1 MREKKLVNIP
11 PMNLDKYVRPTAVTK
26 SSILLDDP
34 GRIALISCNEAVA
47 RGAIEAGVRVATS
60 YPGSPLTMVIDY
72 LANAVE
78 IYPSMHVEWSTN
90 EKVAFEVALGASIA
104 GLRALTVM
112 KNSGFNWTTDP
123 LGHAALHGAPG
134 LVISSNDDP
143 PGENTGTTA
152 DIRYL
157 AMYTDTVVV
166 EPSSIQEVKD
176 MTAAAFEL
184 SEQVHLPVLVRVTE
198 RTGYARGPVRFGPI
212 QHRARERN
220 AFFNKT
226 TNGWSQSYYLAPFK
240 DSATWFNHQV
250 GTNMRFH
257 NEGPRELVD
266 HVGLVPSEANTLK
279 FVESFPFHKMEISPR
294 AAIGIITAG
303 ASYNAAMEAL
313 EELGNPQE
321 IAVLKLGATYPLSRT
336 HVEKILGQTDVVL
349 VVEEILPFIEH
360 QVRSLAAGMEKHA
373 KIEGKLTR
381 HIPYANEVERN
392 VVGEA
397 IGRLLGKKFRPK
409 PSARRISAGRQIRQ
423 EEKESLADQVRF
435 CPGCPEQA
443 AISALKIVCREMGI
457 ETVALADNGCHEA
470 SHFPPLSFENIWAS
484 MGNSIGEGQGL
495 WHAGLKQKIVIIT
508 GDSAFFHANL
518 PELVNSVYNK
528 ANILI
533 YVMDNR
539 TTAMTGHQPH
549 PGAFGVTAT
558 GEETKML
565 DIGEVAKVLQADF
578 VEVVDPYDFEQTR
591 SILERALTNKGVS
604 VVVAKR
610 TCAVLAV
617 RQKRG

>member
-1 MREKKLVNIP
+1 MD
-11 PMNLDKYVRPTAVTK
+11 LDRYIRPTAVSR
-26 SSILLDDP
+26 SSILLGNP
-34 GRIALISCNEAVA
+34 GETMLMSCNEAVA

-60 YPGSPLTMVIDY
+60 YPGSPLTTVIDY

-78 IYPSMHVEWSTN
+78 KYPNMHVEWSTN

-112 KNSGFNWTTDP
+112 KNVGFNWTADP

-184 SEQVHLPVLVRVTE
+184 SEQAHLPVLVRVTE
-198 RTGYARGPVRFGPI
+198 RTGYARGPVMLGPI
-212 QHRARERN
+212 QHRAREREPR
-220 AFFNKT
+220 FDKS
-226 TNGWSQSYYLAPFK
+226 TNGWSQSYYLPPFK
-240 DSATWFNHQV
+240 DYPTWFNRHV

-257 NEGPRELVD
+257 DEGSKELLE
-266 HVGLVPSEANTLK
+266 HVGPVPSEANTLK
-279 FVESFPFHKMEISPR
+279 LIEAFPFHKIEIAPQ
-294 AAIGIITAG
+294 AKIGVITAG
-303 ASYNAAMEAL
+303 ASYNATMEAMG
-313 EELGNPQE
+313 ELGKPKE
-321 IAVLKLGATYPLSRT
+321 IAVLKLGATYPLPLALVKKMLT
-336 HVEKILGQTDVVL
+336 ETETVL
-349 VVEEILPFIEH
+349 VVEEILPFVEH
-360 QVRSLAAGMEKHA
+360 QVRSIAAGMEKRA
-373 KIEGKLTR
+373 KIVGKLTR
-381 HIPYANEVERN
+381 HIPYANEIERN
-392 VVGEA
+392 VVAEA
-397 IGRLLGKKFRPK
+397 LGKLLGKKFRPR
-409 PSARRISAGRQIRQ
+409 PSAHRSATGRQIRQ
-423 EEKESLADQVRF
+423 DEKDTLADQVRF

-457 ETVALADNGCHEA
+457 ETIALADNGCHEA
-470 SHFPPLSFENIWAS
+470 SHFPPLEFENIWAS

-495 WHAGLKQKIVIIT
+495 YHSGLKEKIVVIT
-508 GDSAFFHANL
+508 GDSAFFHADL

-528 ANILI
+528 ANILV

-558 GEETKML
+558 GEATKML
-565 DIGEVAKVLQADF
+565 DIAEIARALQVDF
-578 VEVVDPYDFEQTR
+578 VEVVDPYDFAQTCEV
-591 SILERALTNKGVS
+591 LQRAIRTQGVS
-604 VVVAKR
+604 MVVARR
-610 TCAVLAV
+610 TCAVLAE